1 MLCCYN
7 NGMATDEILDSY
19 VNLGPDQI
27 LNAIEGIGYECDG
40 RIFALNSYENRVY
53 QVGIY
58 DAEPI
63 VAKFYR
69 PARWTDEQIL
79 EEHQFTLELAQHE
92 IPVIA
97 PIASPAGDTLHHYD
111 HFRFALYPRKGGR
124 PPELDNPEQL
134 EQLGR
139 FIGRIHSI
147 GASKAFAFRSALS
160 IQAMGIGSSHFLLA
174 NKFIPVELEQS
185 YQTLCEDLI
194 IRIQNCF
201 ERAGNVRKIRLHG
214 DCHHGNILWRDGT
227 PFILD
232 FDDACTGP
240 AIQDLWM
247 FLSGDRAYMTA
258 RLADILEGYTEFCD
272 FDAREVHLIEA
283 LRTLR
288 MMHYAAWIARRWN
301 DQAFPQAFPYFNTT
315 HYWQDHILTLRE
327 QAAMMDEPALE
338 WFK

>member
-1 MLCCYN
+1 MNCYN
-7 NGMATDEILDSY
+7 KPMATDEILDSY

-27 LNAIEGIGYECDG
+27 LNAVEATGYACDG

-53 QVGIY
+53 QVGIH
-58 DAEPI
+58 DAEPLI
-63 VAKFYR
+63 AKFYR
-69 PARWTDEQIL
+69 PARWSDEQIL
-79 EEHQFTLELAQHE
+79 EDHQFTQELARHE

-97 PIASPAGDTLHHYD
+97 PLADAAGTTLHHHD
-111 HFRFALYPRKGGR
+111 RFRFALYPRKGGR

-139 FIGRIHSI
+139 FIGRIHTV
-147 GASKAFAFRSALS
+147 GASSKFVHRQELS
-160 IQAMGIGSSHFLLA
+160 VQIMGNDSFHFILA
-174 NKFIPVELEQS
+174 NRFIPAELEQS
-185 YQTLCEDLI
+185 YRTLCEDLI
-194 IRIQNCF
+194 KRIQYCF
-201 ERAGNVRKIRLHG
+201 ERAGKVSKIRLHG

-247 FLSGDRAYMTA
+247 FLSGDRPYMTA
-258 RLADILEGYTEFCD
+258 RLADILEGYTEFRD
-272 FDAREVHLIEA
+272 FDPRELHLVEA

-288 MMHYAAWIARRWN
+288 IMHYAAWIAKRWN
-301 DQAFPQAFPYFNTT
+301 DPAFPMAFPSFNTT
-315 HYWQDHILTLRE
+315 HYWQEHILALRE

-338 WFK
+338 WFR

>member
-1 MLCCYN
+1 ME
-7 NGMATDEILDSY
+7 TDNILESY

-27 LNAIEGIGYECDG
+27 LNAIEGAGYDCDG

-53 QVGIY
+53 QIGIN
-58 DAEPI
+58 DAEPV

-69 PARWTDEQIL
+69 PARWTDDQIL
-79 EEHQFTLELAQHE
+79 EEHHFTQELVQQE
-92 IPVIA
+92 IPVVA
-97 PIASPAGDTLHHYD
+97 PIVNPAGDTLHFYD
-111 HFRFALYPRKGGR
+111 QFRFAIYSRHGGR

-134 EQLGR
+134 LQLGR
-139 FIGRIHSI
+139 FIGRIHCI
-147 GASKAFAFRSALS
+147 GASKSFAYRSELS
-160 IQAMGIGSSHFLLA
+160 IKAMGIDSCHFLLA
-174 NKFIPVELEQS
+174 NKFIPLELEQS
-185 YQTLCEDLI
+185 YQSLCDDI
-194 IRIQNCF
+194 IVRIKNCF
-201 ERAGNVRKIRLHG
+201 ERAGIIRNIRLHG
-214 DCHHGNILWRDGT
+214 DCHHGNILWRDDI

-258 RLADILEGYTEFCD
+258 RLADLLEGYTRFYD
-272 FDAREVHLIEA
+272 FDARELYLVEA

-301 DQAFPQAFPYFNTT
+301 DQAFPRAFPYFNTT
-315 HYWQDHILTLRE
+315 HYWQDHILALRE

-338 WFK
+338 WFR

>member
-1 MLCCYN
+1 
-7 NGMATDEILDSY
+7 MATDEILDSY

-53 QVGIY
+53 QIGIY
-58 DAEPI
+58 DSEPVI
-63 VAKFYR
+63 AKFYR

-79 EEHQFTLELAQHE
+79 EEHQFTLDLAEQE

-97 PIASPAGDTLHHYD
+97 PLINLTGNTLHHYD

-139 FIGRIHSI
+139 FIARIHNI
-147 GASKAFAFRSALS
+147 GASKPFKYRSELS
-160 IQAMGIGSSHFLLA
+160 IQTMGIDAYQYLMG
-174 NKFIPVELEQS
+174 NQFIPMELEKS
-185 YQTLCEDLI
+185 YQTLCVDLI
-194 IRIQNCF
+194 KRIQNCF
-201 ERAGNVRKIRLHG
+201 ERAGEVSKIRLHG
-214 DCHHGNILWRDGT
+214 DCHHGNILWRDDA

-247 FLSGDRAYMTA
+247 FLSGDRTYMTA
-258 RLADILEGYTEFCD
+258 RLADLLEGYTEFRD
-272 FDAREVHLIEA
+272 FDARELHLIEA

-338 WFK
+338 WFR

>member
-1 MLCCYN
+1 MSCYN
-7 NGMATDEILDSY
+7 VLMATDEILDSY

-53 QVGIY
+53 QIGIH
-58 DAEPI
+58 DAEPVI
-63 VAKFYR
+63 AKFYR

-97 PIASPAGDTLHHYD
+97 PLINSAGNTLHHYD

-139 FIGRIHSI
+139 FIARIHNI
-147 GASKAFAFRSALS
+147 GASKSFVYRSELS
-160 IQAMGIGSSHFLLA
+160 IQTMGIDACHYLMA

-194 IRIQNCF
+194 KRIQNCF
-201 ERAGNVRKIRLHG
+201 ERAGNVSKIRLHG
-214 DCHHGNILWRDGT
+214 DCHHGNILWRNDA

-240 AIQDLWM
+240 AIQDIWM
-247 FLSGDRAYMTA
+247 FLSGDRTYMTA
-258 RLADILEGYTEFCD
+258 RLADLLDGYSEFRD
-272 FDAREVHLIEA
+272 FDARELHLIEA

-301 DQAFPQAFPYFNTT
+301 DQAFPLAFPYFNTT

-338 WFK
+338 WFR